1 MSSPGDLCR
10 CHRSCWSILGA
21 FLANLFT
28 HVHMHTLTDCN
39 VCVYTLCPQRTHNH
53 VEKLAK
59 RLEMKRLLLM
69 SSPGSLMIGLLASA
83 SLLSL
88 VHWRKLIGSVHLS
101 SICWQ
106 LPLKTGGNKQSI
118 SNYNGFMFPRPI
130 EINLT
135 LVDSQS
141 PCAKI
146 NRIEHQTS
154 QLIWLTSLSLKIQL
168 YFTFYNSNLLKHQL
182 IALSYIIYIYGYI
195 LYIWTD

>member
-1 MSSPGDLCR
+1 
-10 CHRSCWSILGA
+10 
-21 FLANLFT
+21 
-28 HVHMHTLTDCN
+28 
-39 VCVYTLCPQRTHNH
+39 
-53 VEKLAK
+53 
-59 RLEMKRLLLM
+59 
-69 SSPGSLMIGLLASA
+69 MIGGVCLSAFFGPLKKIDWISTSLINLLATTSQD
-83 SLLSL
+83 
-88 VHWRKLIGSVHLS
+88 WRQQTKHQ
-101 SICWQ
+101 Q
-106 LPLKTGGNKQSI
+106 LQWFYVS
-118 SNYNGFMFPRPI
+118 RPN

-141 PCAKI
+141 LCAKI